1 MIGLLWGFLALWG
14 AGVVMAVILCKGHA
28 LREAHAVHGGIPEL
42 MVILEDGEVE
52 YL

>member
-1 MIGLLWGFLALWG
+1 MIGLLWGACALWG
-14 AGVVMAVILCKGHA
+14 AGVVLAVVLAKGTA

-42 MVILEDGEVE
+42 VVILEGGEVE